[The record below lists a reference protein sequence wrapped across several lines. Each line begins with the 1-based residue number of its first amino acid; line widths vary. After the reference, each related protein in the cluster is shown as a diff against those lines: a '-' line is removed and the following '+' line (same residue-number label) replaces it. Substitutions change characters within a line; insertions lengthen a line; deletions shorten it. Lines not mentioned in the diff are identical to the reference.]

1 MINFRFTK
9 NTPWVTRIGLLQSL
23 MIQKRVFLPSLTGT
37 VSSSW
42 AGNFLYLQF
51 LIKEQILR
59 SSRMGIL
66 GQHIIG
72 LAENM
77 RPAFGFSKSITSPE
91 RVPFQLL
98 RECDENEGHDGIN
111 PQKQKNTTEL
121 GNIGENEE
129 EQRTAGKYGRPG
141 QVNFHLAILITS
153 ILSCNQTKT
162 VNR

>member
-1 MINFRFTK
+1 
-9 NTPWVTRIGLLQSL
+9 
-23 MIQKRVFLPSLTGT
+23 
-37 VSSSW
+37 
-42 AGNFLYLQF
+42 
-51 LIKEQILR
+51 
-59 SSRMGIL
+59 MGIL

-77 RPAFGFSKSITSPE
+77 RPVFGFSKSITSPE

-111 PQKQKNTTEL
+111 LQKQKSTTEL

-153 ILSCNQTKT
+153 ILSCNQTNT
-162 VNR
+162 VNRWNGKLFFSSR